1 MYFFYQ
7 KVGFYVL
14 PSPFYTICAILIFF
28 DDIIFGEPY
37 GLSTVE
43 VIQLKYH
50 CTLTIYLVE
59 MIKCWG
65 LSVYIK
71 NKAMYIRPK
80 IFNQKPQIE
89 AANHS

>member
-1 MYFFYQ
+1 M
-7 KVGFYVL
+7 
-14 PSPFYTICAILIFF
+14 
-28 DDIIFGEPY
+28 
-37 GLSTVE
+37 E

-89 AANHS
+89 AANYS